1 MVVDP
6 MGAIMETR
14 VHDEGIITVTLKRD
28 TLDEIRT
35 KLPFLQ
41 DGDEFNLLT

>member
-1 MVVDP
+1 
-6 MGAIMETR
+6 MGAIMETIT
-14 VHDEGIITVTLKRD
+14 HDEGVITVMLKREQ
-28 TLDEIRT
+28 LDEVRT